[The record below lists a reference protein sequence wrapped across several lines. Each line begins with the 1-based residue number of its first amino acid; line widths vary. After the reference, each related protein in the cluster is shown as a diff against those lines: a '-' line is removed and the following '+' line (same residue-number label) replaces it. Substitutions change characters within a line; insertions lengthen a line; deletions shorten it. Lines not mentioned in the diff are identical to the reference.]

1 MSWCNQEGRLMLIV
15 GKPESVR
22 DVHVDWRLDHLTV
35 VSFPKSVFR
44 CEVNNLIQRI
54 GIGNVTVLSVKGK

>member
-1 MSWCNQEGRLMLIV
+1 MLIV

-22 DVHVDWRLDHLTV
+22 DVHVDWRLDHFTV